1 MLDMAFLL
9 SLHPFAG
16 TFLHYFPVDFFPPN
30 QFLLTENV
38 SYPFLTDE
46 SKLPKYFTFY
56 HFPLE
61 AVTLI

>member
-1 MLDMAFLL
+1 MLYMAFLL
-9 SLHPFAG
+9 FLSL
-16 TFLHYFPVDFFPPN
+16 FLAHSFTVDFFPQNP
-30 QFLLTENV
+30 FLLAENV

>member
-1 MLDMAFLL
+1 MLYMAFLL
-9 SLHPFAG
+9 SLHLFSG
-16 TFLHYFPVDFFPPN
+16 TFLSYLPVDFFSRNP
-30 QFLLTENV
+30 FLLTENV

-46 SKLPKYFTFY
+46 SKLPKYFTFH

>member
-1 MLDMAFLL
+1 MLYMSFLL
-9 SLHPFAG
+9 SLYVFAG
-16 TFLHYFPVDFFPPN
+16 TFLHYLPVDFFLPN
-30 QFLLTENV
+30 PFLLTENV
-38 SYPFLTDE
+38 SYPFLADE